1 MSAMHLRQPAFTYG
15 ACGRSTKK
23 KLGIQKLKETGD
35 SRTIYES
42 ELGKACFRLDMV
54 YRDFKDLTIEQIL
67 IKYYVIK
74 HLILLQI

>member
-1 MSAMHLRQPAFTYG
+1 MYAMHSRQPAFTNG
-15 ACGRSTKK
+15 ACGRSAMK

-35 SRTIYES
+35 SRTIYER
-42 ELGKACFRLDMV
+42 ELGKACFQLDMV